1 VHSAAALRL
10 GYVRAVGPV
19 DLRRR
24 APGAKAPVLI
34 LGFNAGLEDL
44 LHPRR
49 QRQGQRQRQRLALRA
64 FVVPTLRQAQGR
76 LLRKRRE
83 GWGTRFVSCGGE
95 VKVPVPRLFKERRDK
110 DGPPGIDP
118 PFAKLIRGGW
128 FAKVF
133 FMSDRVMS
141 ESAMSEST
149 EQIRELLDSV
159 YRVDSGR
166 ILATLIRLLGD
177 FDLAEEAMHEAF
189 AAALS
194 LWPKSGVPGNPR
206 PWLISTARFK
216 AIDTLRR
223 RARFDASQDEFVRYF
238 EAQSIS
244 AERSNK
250 NEEHGL
256 EDDYLEDDRLRLIFT
271 CCHPS
276 LAPDARVALTLREV
290 CGLTTEEIAK
300 AFLITPRT
308 LAQRV
313 VRAKAKIRETPIR
326 YEVPTPGELPERL
339 GAVLQVIYLVFNEGY
354 SAAAGAEVT
363 RAELT
368 GEAIRLGRLLVELH
382 LTELGPEPEVI
393 GLLSL
398 MLLQE
403 SRRAARNSP
412 TGELILLE
420 NQDRAL
426 WNREQIAEG
435 VALLE
440 KALQYRQKSRRFGS
454 YTLQAAIAA
463 VHAEAESVARTDW
476 RQIVALYDRLLQ
488 VQPSPVVQLNRA
500 VAIAMRDGPE
510 AGLTN
515 IDAVLEHGEL
525 ANYYLAHSARADMC
539 RRLGRTAEARAS
551 YEKALALTQQEPER
565 QFLQERIR
573 QLK

>member
-1 VHSAAALRL
+1 
-10 GYVRAVGPV
+10 
-19 DLRRR
+19 
-24 APGAKAPVLI
+24 
-34 LGFNAGLEDL
+34 
-44 LHPRR
+44 
-49 QRQGQRQRQRLALRA
+49 
-64 FVVPTLRQAQGR
+64 
-76 LLRKRRE
+76 
-83 GWGTRFVSCGGE
+83 
-95 VKVPVPRLFKERRDK
+95 
-110 DGPPGIDP
+110 
-118 PFAKLIRGGW
+118 
-128 FAKVF
+128 
-133 FMSDRVMS
+133 MS
-141 ESAMSEST
+141 ERSA
-149 EQIRELLDSV
+149 EQIRELLDSL

-194 LWPKSGVPGNPR
+194 LWPRSGVPGNPR

-223 RARFDASQDEFVRYF
+223 RARFDASQDELVRHL
-238 EAQSIS
+238 EAQWSS
-244 AERSNK
+244 AQRSNPADRL
-250 NEEHGL
+250 EHDRL
-256 EDDYLEDDRLRLIFT
+256 EDDLLEDDRLRLIFT

-276 LAPDARVALTLREV
+276 LAPEARVALTLREV

-308 LAQRV
+308 LAQRI
-313 VRAKAKIRETPIR
+313 VRAKAKIRETPIP
-326 YEVPTPGELPERL
+326 YEVPTPQELPERL

-368 GEAIRLGRLLVELH
+368 GEAIRLGRLLLELH
-382 LTELGPEPEVI
+382 SADLRPEPENIFPEITGAEVT
-393 GLLSL
+393 GLLAL

-403 SRRAARNSP
+403 SRRAARTSS

-420 NQDRAL
+420 NQDRSL

-440 KALQYRQKSRRFGS
+440 KALKSQQKSRHFGS

-463 VHAEAESVARTDW
+463 VHAEAESVGATDW
-476 RQIVALYDRLLQ
+476 RQIVALYDQLLRI
-488 VQPSPVVQLNRA
+488 QPSPVVQLNRA

-510 AGLTN
+510 AGLAQ
-515 IDAVLEHGEL
+515 IDAVLADSSGKQGDL
-525 ANYYLAHSARADMC
+525 ANYYLAHSARADMY